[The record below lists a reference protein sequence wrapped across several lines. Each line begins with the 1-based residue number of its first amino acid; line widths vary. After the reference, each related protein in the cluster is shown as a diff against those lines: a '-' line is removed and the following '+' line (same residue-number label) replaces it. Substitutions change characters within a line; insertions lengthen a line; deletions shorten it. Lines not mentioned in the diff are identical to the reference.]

1 MRELW
6 GRANSINVM
15 KALWCLDELGLEY
28 ERRDAGMAFGVVD
41 TPEYRAMN
49 PNGRVPTLRDGD
61 LVLWESNAIV
71 RYLCERYS
79 PGDLS
84 PADAGERAVA
94 DQWMDWQQT
103 SLLADVTFIF
113 WGLVRG
119 KKENQDPALIK
130 AASGRLGDL
139 WTMLDEH
146 LAQHDYVAGARFTMG
161 DIPLGTFVWRWANLD
176 IERPRLEHVAAWH
189 ERLKQ
194 RSAFGEHV
202 MVPLT

>member
-146 LAQHDYVAGARFTMG
+146 LAQRDYVAGARFTMG

-176 IERPRLEHVAAWH
+176 IERPPLEHVAAWH

-194 RSAFGEHV
+194 RPAFREHV